1 MNIPDFPFIPL
12 ELVERLEEIIPDS
25 VPSLAD
31 SEREIFHHVGAV
43 HVVRLLRMQYEAQN
57 ETEQMEH

>member
-1 MNIPDFPFIPL
+1 MSTPDFPFIPL
-12 ELVERLEEIIPDS
+12 ELVEHLEKIITDCVPRLE
-25 VPSLAD
+25 D

>member
-1 MNIPDFPFIPL
+1 MDLTEFPYVPL
-12 ELVERLEEIIPDS
+12 ELVEHLEKIVPDCVPRLD
-25 VPSLAD
+25 D
-31 SEREIFHHVGAV
+31 TEREIFHNVGAV